1 MLQRAGFQ
9 MRCGE
14 SWLFRTVEDA
24 INHAKS
30 GIRLVCCRIYLCAE
44 CFWYIKRGFLITAR
58 KGLMCKVCQNLM
70 LIDVF

>member
-1 MLQRAGFQ
+1 MYIHLYSGENRDMLQRAGFQ

-30 GIRLVCCRIYLCAE
+30 GIRLVCRRIYLCAE
-44 CFWYIKRGFLITAR
+44 CF
-58 KGLMCKVCQNLM
+58 
-70 LIDVF
+70 